1 MCKKIMAIDRGYKH
15 SEEGRKLYQHGEKEI
30 KLLSLRDGYSKTR
43 SDINYVRVCLHFHP
57 GSS

>member
-1 MCKKIMAIDRGYKH
+1 MQKIMAIAVRLNILKKW
-15 SEEGRKLYQHGEKEI
+15 RKLYQHGEKEI